1 MMKLFSIDGQKLSS
15 ITTNPF
21 QLEKDIQK
29 LIEHNVQELFDLEF
43 VKSELTIQNFR
54 LDTLC
59 FNKMSNS
66 FVIIEYKKGTNYSV
80 IDQGYTY
87 LSTLLNNK
95 SDFIL
100 EYNETLDGS
109 LKRDDID
116 WSQSRVIFISPKF
129 SEYQKT
135 SINFKN
141 LPFEL
146 WEVTRFK
153 NNLLGL
159 TKIDTNSDVD
169 ITSTVD
175 KDNSKSIVKVV
186 SKEIITYDEN
196 YHFNKNKTRPQQIID
211 LYYEFKERVLSLG
224 DNIEMNIGKIWMGF
238 KQNMIFCDV
247 VIYNEGV
254 VVYINMKKGELNDY
268 LKKCKDMSDK
278 VHCGN
283 GDFKIVIKSVD
294 DIDYVMSLV
303 KQSYMKQIQ

>member
-1 MMKLFSIDGQKLSS
+1 MKLYGIDGNLLKPIS
-15 ITTNPF
+15 TNPF

-29 LIEHNVQELFDLEF
+29 LIESNVQELFDLEF
-43 VKSELTIQNFR
+43 VRSELTIQNFR

-100 EYNETLDGS
+100 EYNETLGGS

-238 KQNMIFCDV
+238 KQNRIFCDV

-268 LKKCKDMSDK
+268 LKKCQDVSDK
-278 VHCGN
+278 GHWGN

-303 KQSYMKQIQ
+303 KQSYIKQIQ

>member
-1 MMKLFSIDGQKLSS
+1 MKLFSIDNNKLTSVS
-15 ITTNPF
+15 TNPF
-21 QLEKDIQK
+21 QLERDIQK
-29 LIEHNVQELFDLEF
+29 LIENNVQELFDLEF

-66 FVIIEYKKGTNYSV
+66 FVIIEYKKGSNYSV

-100 EYNETLDGS
+100 EYNETLGGS
-109 LKRDDID
+109 LKRDEID

-169 ITSTVD
+169 ITSTVE
-175 KDNSKSIVKVV
+175 KDNSKSIVKTV
-186 SKEIITYDEN
+186 SKEIVTYDEN
-196 YHFNKNKTRPQQIID
+196 YHINKNKSRPQEIVD
-211 LYYEFKERVLSLG
+211 LYYEFKDRVLSIG
-224 DNIEMNIGKIWMGF
+224 DNIELNIGKTWMGF
-238 KQNMIFCDV
+238 KQNRIFCDV
-247 VIYNEGV
+247 VIFNEGV

-268 LKKCKDMSDK
+268 LNKCQDMSDK
-278 VHCGN
+278 GHWGN
-283 GDFKIVIKSVD
+283 GDYKIVIRTVE

-303 KQSYMKQIQ
+303 KQSFNKQV

>member
-1 MMKLFSIDGQKLSS
+1 MMKLFSIDNNKLSS
-15 ITTNPF
+15 VSTNPF
-21 QLEKDIQK
+21 QLERDIQK
-29 LIEHNVQELFDLEF
+29 LIENNVQELFDLEF

-66 FVIIEYKKGTNYSV
+66 FVIIEYKKGSNYSV

-100 EYNETLDGS
+100 EYNETLGGS
-109 LKRDDID
+109 LKRDEID

-169 ITSTVD
+169 ITSTVE
-175 KDNSKSIVKVV
+175 KDNSKSIVKTV
-186 SKEIITYDEN
+186 SKEIVTYDEN
-196 YHFNKNKTRPQQIID
+196 YHINKNKTRPQEIVD
-211 LYYEFKERVLSLG
+211 LYYEFKDRVLSIG
-224 DNIEMNIGKIWMGF
+224 DNIELNIGKTWMGF
-238 KQNMIFCDV
+238 KQNRIFCDV
-247 VIYNEGV
+247 VIFNEGV

-268 LKKCKDMSDK
+268 LNKCQDMSDK
-278 VHCGN
+278 GHWGN
-283 GDFKIVIKSVD
+283 GDYKIVIRTVE

-303 KQSYMKQIQ
+303 KQSFNKQV

>member
-1 MMKLFSIDGQKLSS
+1 MKLFGIDGNKLTS
-15 ITTNPF
+15 ISTNPF
-21 QLEKDIQK
+21 QLERDIQK
-29 LIEHNVQELFDLEF
+29 LIENNVQELFDLEF

-100 EYNETLDGS
+100 EYNETLGGS
-109 LKRDDID
+109 LKRDEID

-169 ITSTVD
+169 ITSTVE
-175 KDNSKSIVKVV
+175 KDNSKSIVKTV
-186 SKEIITYDEN
+186 SKEIVTYDEN
-196 YHFNKNKTRPQQIID
+196 YHINKNKSRPQEIVD
-211 LYYEFKERVLSLG
+211 LYYEFKDRVLSIG
-224 DNIEMNIGKIWMGF
+224 DNIELNIGKTWMGF
-238 KQNMIFCDV
+238 KQNRIFCDV
-247 VIYNEGV
+247 VIFNEGV

-268 LKKCKDMSDK
+268 LNKCQDMSDK
-278 VHCGN
+278 GHWGN
-283 GDFKIVIKSVD
+283 GDYKIVIRTVE

-303 KQSYMKQIQ
+303 KQSFNKQV

>member
-1 MMKLFSIDGQKLSS
+1 MMKLFSIDGKKLSS
-15 ITTNPF
+15 ISTNPF

-100 EYNETLDGS
+100 EYNETLGGS

-169 ITSTVD
+169 ITSTVE

-186 SKEIITYDEN
+186 SKEIVTYDEN
-196 YHFNKNKTRPQQIID
+196 YHFNKNKTRPQEIID

-238 KQNMIFCDV
+238 KQNRIFCDV

-268 LKKCKDMSDK
+268 LKKCQDVSNKG
-278 VHCGN
+278 HWGN
-283 GDFKIVIKSVD
+283 GDFKIVIKSVE

-303 KQSYMKQIQ
+303 KQSYMKQI